1 MKTFTAKEM
10 KNRLGQVFNSVS
22 SGAVE
27 VTKNGNVFA
36 YILSAEDYWKLSGG
50 CKLNDQE
57 KRDVLIDMMNGEIT
71 TADAM
76 KALCVTQRNDLNK
89 LSIELGVG
97 VRDKLMIEKNDK
109 RNQFF
114 EDIAKGRARTSD
126 AFLIADI
133 AVKCRGRAKFRSS
146 EY

>member
-10 KNRLGQVFNSVS
+10 KNRLGQVFNAVS
-22 SGAVE
+22 SEPVE

-57 KRDVLIDMMNGEIT
+57 KRDVLIDMMNGEIST
-71 TADAM
+71 TDAL
-76 KALCVTQRNDLNK
+76 KALCVTHRNDLNK

-97 VRDKLMIEKNDK
+97 VRDKLMT
-109 RNQFF
+109 RSLQ
-114 EDIAKGRARTSD
+114 AK
-126 AFLIADI
+126 
-133 AVKCRGRAKFRSS
+133 
-146 EY
+146 